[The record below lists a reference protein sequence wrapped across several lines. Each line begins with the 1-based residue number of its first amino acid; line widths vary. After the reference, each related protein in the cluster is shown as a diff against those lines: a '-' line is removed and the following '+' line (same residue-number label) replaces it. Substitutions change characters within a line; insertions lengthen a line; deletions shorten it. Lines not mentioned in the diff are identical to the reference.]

1 MDVFPMLSKCLNPTC
16 SAPFRYLREGRIFH
30 LEVPSPGEPGT
41 ANRRREYFWLCGRC
55 CAAFTV
61 VVKDGAGMVQSRCLE
76 LVSGE
81 QVEHGEEEKPF
92 RS

>member
-1 MDVFPMLSKCLNPTC
+1 MLSKCLNPTC
-16 SAPFRYLREGRIFH
+16 STPFRYLREGRIFH
-30 LEVPSPGEPGT
+30 LQIRASGETGAT
-41 ANRRREYFWLCGRC
+41 CRREYFWLCGSC

-61 VVKDGAGMVQSRCLE
+61 VVKDGAGTVQSRFLE

-92 RS
+92 LS